1 MKDRNIYTIEEIKEK
16 AKNVFMNKEYIDRV
30 YLFGSY
36 AKNSARP
43 DSDLDFV
50 VRVNS
55 SVGMKLYELYD
66 EINDV
71 FGKSTD
77 ILTEKEIL
85 SLMPKTYMKDRILIY
100 EH

>member
-30 YLFGSY
+30 YLFGSC

-85 SLMPKTYMKDRILIY
+85 SFMPKTYMKDRILIY